1 MMISTRG
8 RYALRVMI
16 DLAEQ
21 NTTDFIP
28 LKQIAEKQQ
37 LSEKY
42 LESIVKALVQDNLL
56 EGVRGKG
63 GGYRLKKAPE
73 ECTVGSILRLTEV
86 GLAPVACLES
96 EPVACPRAAECRTL
110 PMWRKLHRMLG
121 EFFDGMTIAD
131 LMETPD
137 EIAALENCPMD
148 NEEPSLN
155 A

>member
-73 ECTVGSILRLTEV
+73 ECTIGSILRLTEV
-86 GLAPVACLES
+86 GLAPVACLEND
-96 EPVACPRAAECRTL
+96 PITCPRAGECRTL
-110 PMWRKLHRMLG
+110 PMWRKLHSMLAD
-121 EFFDGMTIAD
+121 FFDSMTIAD
-131 LMETPD
+131 LMESPD
-137 EIAALENCPMD
+137 GAASLENCPMD

>member
-21 NTTDFIP
+21 QTTEFIP
-28 LKQIAEKQQ
+28 LKEIAEKQQ

-63 GGYRLKKAPE
+63 GGYRLKKKPE

-86 GLAPVACLES
+86 GLAPVACLEND
-96 EPVACPRAAECRTL
+96 PVTCPRANECRTL
-110 PMWRKLHRMLG
+110 PMWRKLHNMLT
-121 EFFDGMTIAD
+121 EFFDGVTIAD
-131 LMETPD
+131 LMENSD
-137 EIAALENCPMD
+137 ILSDGENCPMD
-148 NEEPSLN
+148 TEEPAAN
-155 A
+155 